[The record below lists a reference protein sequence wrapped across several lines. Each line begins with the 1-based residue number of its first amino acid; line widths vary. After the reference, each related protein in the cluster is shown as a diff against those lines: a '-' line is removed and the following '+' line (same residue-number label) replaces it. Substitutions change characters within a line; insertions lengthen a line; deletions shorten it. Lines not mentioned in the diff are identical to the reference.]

1 MLTHSLVVED
11 RMEMCKTEARETSY
25 LTIAMCQVH
34 VPEIMAVAVSPERR
48 K

>member
-1 MLTHSLVVED
+1 MLMHSLLVED

-25 LTIAMCQVH
+25 LTIAMHQVH
-34 VPEIMAVAVSPERR
+34 VPETKAVAVSPERR

>member
-11 RMEMCKTEARETSY
+11 RMEVCKTEARETCY

-34 VPEIMAVAVSPERR
+34 VPEIMAVAVSSERR